1 MKGHIFKMLAFI
13 SVLLLINYLLY
24 TRTPKICVHQQK
36 RKTQQHSTCTTTVIQ
51 INGNTEHLRLL
62 VTINF

>member
-13 SVLLLINYLLY
+13 SILFVVNYLFY

-36 RKTQQHSTCTTTVIQ
+36 PRTQ
-51 INGNTEHLRLL
+51 
-62 VTINF
+62 